1 MDFQSVYD
9 FWFNQCN
16 SEDWFKKSATFD
28 ARVTELFAKTHRAA
42 SRGELYHWRSS
53 AHGALS
59 EIIVLD
65 QFSRNIYRDT
75 ASAFAQD
82 AQALCLAQHAVEKG
96 YDLLLNEQERGF
108 LYMPY
113 MHSESAVIH
122 MLAEHLFRPLESYS
136 YELTHKAI
144 IDRFGRYPHRN
155 AILGRRST
163 PEEIAFLE
171 TPNSSF

>member
-9 FWFNQCN
+9 FWFYQCQP
-16 SEDWFKKSATFD
+16 EDWFKKSEGFD
-28 ARVTELFAKTHRAA
+28 AQVTELFAETHRAA
-42 SRGELYHWRSS
+42 SRGELYQWRRS
-53 AHGALS
+53 AKGALC

-82 AQALCLAQHAVEKG
+82 AQALCLAQHALEKG
-96 YDLLLNEQERGF
+96 YDLLLTEQERSF

-113 MHSESAVIH
+113 MHSESTAIH
-122 MLAEHLFRPLESYS
+122 ILAEHLFRPLESYS
-136 YELTHKAI
+136 YELARKAI

-155 AILGRRST
+155 AILGCRSP
-163 PEEIAFLE
+163 PEEQAFLE
-171 TPNSSF
+171 TPSSGF